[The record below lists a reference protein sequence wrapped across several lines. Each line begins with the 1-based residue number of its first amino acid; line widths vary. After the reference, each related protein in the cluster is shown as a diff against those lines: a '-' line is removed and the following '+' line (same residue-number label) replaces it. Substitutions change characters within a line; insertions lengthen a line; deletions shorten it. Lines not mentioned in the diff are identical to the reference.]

1 MTRNTETHFG
11 NIPTKDI
18 RRSKLKMP
26 FRHLTSFN
34 TGDIIPIFHTEVLP
48 GDTFKL
54 NESMIVRMTTPI
66 APVLDNAWI
75 DTYYFFVPNR
85 LVWEHW
91 REFMGE
97 NNTDAW
103 TQETEYTVP
112 KTTAPSA
119 TEEDP
124 VGGWKKGS
132 IASYMGARINT
143 ENVWIDS
150 TYLRAYALV
159 WNEWFRSENV
169 SEPAEVTLGDSNSTG
184 SNGTDYVTDAQLG
197 GMPCK
202 AVKYAD
208 YFTRALPSP
217 QKGEDVL
224 LPLGNLSGY
233 VTGKEMA
240 NPPTGYTTQENMVGG
255 RLGAIYNADAKGTY
269 IYGDADN
276 GHTLNSM
283 NGIGLGIELDG
294 ATAAT
299 INQLRQAFAVQRMAE
314 LDARGGK
321 VA

>member
-1 MTRNTETHFG
+1 MNRNTESHFG
-11 NIPTKDI
+11 NIPSKDI

-54 NESMIVRMTTPI
+54 NESMIIRMTTPI

-112 KTTAPSA
+112 KTTAP
-119 TEEDP
+119 EH
-124 VGGWKKGS
+124 GWTKGS

-143 ENVWIDS
+143 DNVWIDS
-150 TYLRAYALV
+150 TYLRAYALI

-224 LPLGNLSGY
+224 LPLGKIAPVIAGDTY
-233 VTGKEMA
+233 TGGGQDA
-240 NPPTGYTTQENMVGG
+240 NMVGLRIG
-255 RLGAIYNADAKGTY
+255 ETNAGAFFGITDEGERYNPTSGS
-269 IYGDADN
+269 YGLFAN
-276 GHTLNSM
+276 
-283 NGIGLGIELDG
+283 LDE
-294 ATAAT
+294 AASAT